1 MLADRMLPW
10 SSLCP
15 LLTTDSQPLRS
26 VVSQASTLQP
36 LPFEMSQISGFR
48 YRAEG
53 VLAKLKPAAVREARL
68 EGLRKEILNSQKL
81 KEHFAAK

>member
-1 MLADRMLPW
+1 MLADRMLFW

-15 LLTTDSQPLRS
+15 LLITDSRCGLWC
-26 VVSQASTLQP
+26 QASTLQP

>member
-1 MLADRMLPW
+1 MDASLIESCSEFPLP
-10 SSLCP
+10 
-15 LLTTDSQPLRS
+15 TTDSQPLRP

>member
-1 MLADRMLPW
+1 MLLW

-15 LLTTDSQPLRS
+15 LLTTDSQPLRP
-26 VVSQASTLQP
+26 VGCQASTLQP

>member
-1 MLADRMLPW
+1 MMLW

-15 LLTTDSQPLRS
+15 LLTTDSQPVRS

>member
-1 MLADRMLPW
+1 MMLW

-15 LLTTDSQPLRS
+15 LPTTDSQP
-26 VVSQASTLQP
+26 VMSQASTLQP

>member
-1 MLADRMLPW
+1 MMLW
-10 SSLCP
+10 SSLCL
-15 LLTTDSQPLRS
+15 LLTTDSQPVRS
-26 VVSQASTLQP
+26 VVWRSQVSTLQP